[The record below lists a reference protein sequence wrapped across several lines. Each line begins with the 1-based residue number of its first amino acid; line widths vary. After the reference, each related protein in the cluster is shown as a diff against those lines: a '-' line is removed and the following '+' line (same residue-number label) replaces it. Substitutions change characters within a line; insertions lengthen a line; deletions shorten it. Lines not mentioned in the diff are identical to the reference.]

1 MALPKIDVPV
11 YEVTLPVSKQKISF
25 RPFLVKEEKVFLI
38 AKEGNEKAVV
48 NAVKQIIS
56 NCVVKPA
63 KFDPKDL
70 TMTDVEYLFLK
81 LRARSV
87 NNVVELK
94 YRDKE
99 DKQVYE
105 FQLDLDEIEPSF
117 DPKHTEKVMLND
129 NIGVILKQPT
139 LGTMEKLNFSK
150 LDDNENIWKVIG
162 SSIVSAFDSEQVYDD
177 FTAKEAEEFVKQMD
191 LGMFEKI
198 KTFFDTMPKLRHEF
212 AYKNSNGTDRK
223 IILEGIQDFF

>member
-11 YEVTLPVSKQKISF
+11 YEITLPVSKQKISF

-48 NAVKQIIS
+48 NAVKQIIT

-70 TMTDVEYLFLK
+70 TMTDVEYLFIK

-87 NNVVELK
+87 NNIVELK

-129 NIGVILKQPT
+129 DVGVILKQPT

-162 SSIVSAFDSEQVYDD
+162 SSIVSAFDNEQVYDD
-177 FTAKEAEEFVKQMD
+177 FTVKEAEEFVKQMD

-198 KTFFDTMPKLRHEF
+198 KVFFESMPKLRHEF
-212 AYKNSNGTDRK
+212 TYKNQNGTDRR
-223 IILEGIQDFF
+223 IVLEGIQDFF